1 MRKYEKYKDTDLDWN
16 NVIPSEWNLVSLK
29 FLTSLKFSSVDR
41 HEFEEEIKV
50 SICHYPDAYKN
61 EKIDANTKLS
71 LGTCSEVEL
80 ESFALKQ
87 GQVIITK
94 DSETPDD
101 IGIPTYVREDIPNS
115 VCGYH
120 LAILESKSED
130 FDTSFLFRYL
140 QSRAVSYYFEIN
152 SNGVTRFGL
161 GKQTILNLKVPV
173 PRKSEQTQIARYLDH
188 QTAII
193 DSLIAKKAKLVA
205 LLKEKRQAIIN
216 EAVTKGLNPNAKMKD
231 SGIEWL
237 GEVPED
243 WIVSR
248 IKFVADVQGRV
259 GYKGYTKEDIVSEG
273 EGALTLGAKHIDKEN
288 NLNLSNPEYIKWEK
302 YYESPEIM
310 IKMNDVIFTQRGSLG
325 KICHI
330 NQDIGKATINPSMVI
345 LTQIRIYPRYLYYWL
360 TSNGI
365 QNEVEL
371 LQANTA
377 VPMVSQFQLSN
388 FPILLPNREE
398 QILIVEYIDNSLK
411 EMKILI
417 SSSICTI
424 KKLKEY
430 RQSIISEAVTGKV
443 DVRDWQPKKANQEVL
458 N

>member
-1 MRKYEKYKDTDLDWN
+1 MRKYEKYKDSGKIGKIPIGWN
-16 NVIPSEWNLVSLK
+16 VVRLKNVVTCNDEVLSVNEKDDFSINYIEIGDVSLEK
-29 FLTSLKFSSVDR
+29 GVSNYININIKEAPSRARRIVKTNDIIVSTVRTYLKAISKIESNQNGF
-41 HEFEEEIKV
+41 IV
-50 SICHYPDAYKN
+50 STGFAVLRTK
-61 EKIDANTKLS
+61 KIEHDYLNFI
-71 LGTCSEVEL
+71 V
-80 ESFALKQ
+80 Q
-87 GQVIITK
+87 
-94 DSETPDD
+94 
-101 IGIPTYVREDIPNS
+101 N
-115 VCGYH
+115 
-120 LAILESKSED
+120 ED
-130 FDTSFLFRYL
+130 FISEII
-140 QSRAVSYYFEIN
+140 SMSVGASYPAIN
-152 SNGVTRFGL
+152 SIDLININIPL
-161 GKQTILNLKVPV
+161 PPI
-173 PRKSEQTQIARYLDH
+173 SEQTQIARYLDH
-188 QTAII
+188 QTGII
-193 DSLIAKKAKLVA
+193 DALISKKEKLVE
-205 LLKEKRQAIIN
+205 LLKEKRLAIIN
-216 EAVTKGLNPNAKMKD
+216 EAVTKGLNPEAKMKD

-237 GEVPED
+237 EEVPEE
-243 WIVSR
+243 WEVSK

-330 NQDIGKATINPSMVI
+330 NQNIGKATINPSMVI
-345 LTQIRIYPRYLYYWL
+345 LTPIKIYPRFLYYWL

-388 FPILLPNREE
+388 FPILLPNKDE
-398 QILIVEYIDNSLK
+398 QILIVEYIDNTLK

-417 SSSICTI
+417 SSSNCII
-424 KKLKEY
+424 EKLKEY

-443 DVRDWQPKKANQEVL
+443 DVRDWQPKKENKEFV